1 MAKRDAAYFRARL
14 KRDHPAI
21 HAELIAGRLP
31 SVRAAAIAAGIVK
44 PRRRVTELQNAFLKA
59 SGAEKDEFLD
69 WLLANY
75 GQTARRAGASTV
87 GKLTVVST
95 QPAAP
100 RSALTQ
106 DRHLEPW
113 ARVRIQEIL
122 NLKGWKAG
130 TVMADMGSNVRDA
143 SLGMALL
150 RDTKLTRLDPAKLDD
165 WIQRWSAT
173 LNLP

>member
-1 MAKRDAAYFRARL
+1 M
-14 KRDHPAI
+14 
-21 HAELIAGRLP
+21 
-31 SVRAAAIAAGIVK
+31 
-44 PRRRVTELQNAFLKA
+44 
-59 SGAEKDEFLD
+59 
-69 WLLANY
+69 
-75 GQTARRAGASTV
+75 
-87 GKLTVVST
+87 
-95 QPAAP
+95 
-100 RSALTQ
+100 
-106 DRHLEPW
+106 
-113 ARVRIQEIL
+113 RIQEIL

>member
-1 MAKRDAAYFRARL
+1 LARRDAAYFRARL
-14 KRDHPAI
+14 KRDHPTI
-21 HAELIAGRLP
+21 HADLIAGRFP
-31 SVRAAAIAAGIVK
+31 SVRAAGIAAGIIK
-44 PRRRVTELQNAFLKA
+44 PRRRVTELQNAFQKA
-59 SGAEKDEFLD
+59 TKAERREFLD

-87 GKLTVVST
+87 GKSTAVST

-106 DRHLEPW
+106 DRRLEPW
-113 ARVRIQEIL
+113 ARVRILEIL

-150 RDTKLTRLDPAKLDD
+150 QNTKLNRLDPAELDR